1 MAPKTI
7 IAPSILSA
15 DFAQLGHD
23 CARTMKQGADWLHVD
38 IMDGHFVPNITFGPP
53 VVAAIRGHVDQPTE
67 AHGRGTFD
75 CHMMIAEPKKW
86 VKEFKKAGCNL
97 YCFHYEAAFSSAAEN
112 PEDQTDEKTNPKA
125 LIRYIHDQGLL
136 AGIAIKPD
144 TSVDVLWEIL
154 ENSEEKERPDM
165 VLVMTVYPGF
175 GGQKFMAS
183 ELPKVQALREKYPEL
198 NIEVD
203 GGIGP
208 KTIDEAADAGANV
221 IVAGSAVFG
230 ANDPSEVI
238 AQLRQSVDARNAN
251 LLPLI
256 IGRVHGGPK
265 VEDGSIFGTKNFRR
279 LATSAHSLRRRLHN
293 HQYLFS
299 HPEFLS
305 SSNPLSLAQPLSS
318 NSIARVI
325 MKRKAGA
332 AAGASKANKKKS
344 KPSLGAEEAQKRFRA
359 GLFDQKV
366 LNSYTEQYAQSEP
379 YKHAVI
385 NGLVDDSLLRS
396 VRSEIKANVE
406 FTPKETDIYKIHQ
419 SGDLANLDGLD
430 DESLAKLPSLLK
442 LRDAIYSESFRNYV
456 SHITDCGPLSGRK
469 TDMAINIY
477 TPGCYLLCHDDVIGS
492 RRVSYILYLVD
503 PDTPWKPEWG
513 GALRLFPVQEIKD
526 KDGEVAKTP
535 LPDVSKVIPPAW
547 NQLSFF
553 AVQPGES
560 FHDVEE
566 VYRAETKKQL
576 EKEGGRIR
584 MAISGWFHIPQIGED
599 GYIKGE
605 EERNAKN
612 SGLMQLQG
620 NPAQYDMPQ
629 PQVMKVDKSQASQ
642 GFDEADLE
650 FLLKYISPAYL
661 VPDALEEIS
670 ETFNEMFEITLPDI
684 LGKKFAKRLRDYV
697 EAEEK
702 KPVPED
708 TPTIEKT
715 SPWRV
720 AKPPHKARYMY
731 QQPSGPDQLRTSQ
744 EESPI
749 TELLDIFLPS
759 RQFRQWLQMATKTT
773 VESADLLARRFRRG
787 LDYTLATGHEGKAR
801 VEINLG
807 FTPTNGWGEDEE
819 EDPEEEAE
827 EQNGKD
833 VKGKGK
839 GKAKAVEKK
848 KKEEE
853 EVPEVGGQEIFMSGD
868 DDADED
874 AAVYKTGGDDDDNI
888 LFFQAPTWNKMT
900 IVMRDS
906 GALKFVKYISKSAK
920 GDRWDIS
927 GAFEVEE
934 DDDDDDDAAEDD
946 DDEEEFQGFS
956 PKGTESESD

>member
-1 MAPKTI
+1 
-7 IAPSILSA
+7 
-15 DFAQLGHD
+15 
-23 CARTMKQGADWLHVD
+23 
-38 IMDGHFVPNITFGPP
+38 
-53 VVAAIRGHVDQPTE
+53 
-67 AHGRGTFD
+67 
-75 CHMMIAEPKKW
+75 
-86 VKEFKKAGCNL
+86 
-97 YCFHYEAAFSSAAEN
+97 
-112 PEDQTDEKTNPKA
+112 
-125 LIRYIHDQGLL
+125 
-136 AGIAIKPD
+136 
-144 TSVDVLWEIL
+144 
-154 ENSEEKERPDM
+154 
-165 VLVMTVYPGF
+165 
-175 GGQKFMAS
+175 
-183 ELPKVQALREKYPEL
+183 
-198 NIEVD
+198 
-203 GGIGP
+203 
-208 KTIDEAADAGANV
+208 
-221 IVAGSAVFG
+221 
-230 ANDPSEVI
+230 
-238 AQLRQSVDARNAN
+238 
-251 LLPLI
+251 
-256 IGRVHGGPK
+256 
-265 VEDGSIFGTKNFRR
+265 
-279 LATSAHSLRRRLHN
+279 
-293 HQYLFS
+293 
-299 HPEFLS
+299 
-305 SSNPLSLAQPLSS
+305 
-318 NSIARVI
+318 

-332 AAGASKANKKKS
+332 AASASKANKKKS

-359 GLFDQKV
+359 GLFDQKI
-366 LNSYTEQYAQSEP
+366 LDSYTEQYAQSEP

-535 LPDVSKVIPPAW
+535 LPDVTKVIPPAW

-576 EKEGGRIR
+576 EREGGRIR
-584 MAISGWFHIPQIGED
+584 MAISGWFHIPQIGEE

-629 PQVMKVDKSQASQ
+629 PQVMKVDKQANQ
-642 GFDEADLE
+642 EGFDEADLE

-684 LGKKFAKRLRDYV
+684 LGKKFAQRLRDYV

-702 KPVPED
+702 KPTPED

-715 SPWRV
+715 SSWRV
-720 AKPPHKARYMY
+720 AKPPHKARYLY

-807 FTPTNGWGEDEE
+807 FTPTPGWGEDEE
-819 EDPEEEAE
+819 EDAQEEAE
-827 EQNGKD
+827 EQNGKNA
-833 VKGKGK
+833 KGK
-839 GKAKAVEKK
+839 GKAKAKAAEKK
-848 KKEEE
+848 KEVE

-874 AAVYKTGGDDDDNI
+874 AAVYKAGGDDDDNI
-888 LFFQAPTWNKMT
+888 LFFQAPSWNKMT

-934 DDDDDDDAAEDD
+934 EEEDEDDDAGEGPAPDDDDD

-956 PKGTESESD
+956 PDRAESDSD